1 MWLQPKTAG
10 HNWTHTLPKQIRSDL
25 TNAAFSAPWDRKQ
38 PSSREHPNK
47 ATSVTI
53 RETGIFHWVMSRK
66 DGRYSCEDAQLI
78 PGTKECFCTSIYLSL
93 HHLCFSSRPLQMK
106 PAHLT
111 GHVSQRQLEGIDF
124 HPSFSLLFFGFMT
137 ESYKLRASIPGR
149 AALAGKPCGWQMH
162 EAINPCASREGWRG
176 TACRTHGKGQQ
187 S

>member
-1 MWLQPKTAG
+1 MERVLPQHGEGGRNKSPSCFFGMWLQPKTAG

-47 ATSVTI
+47 STSVTI
-53 RETGIFHWVMSRK
+53 REAGIFHWVMSRK

-124 HPSFSLLFFGFMT
+124 LPSFSLLF
-137 ESYKLRASIPGR
+137 LD
-149 AALAGKPCGWQMH
+149 L
-162 EAINPCASREGWRG
+162 
-176 TACRTHGKGQQ
+176 
-187 S
+187 